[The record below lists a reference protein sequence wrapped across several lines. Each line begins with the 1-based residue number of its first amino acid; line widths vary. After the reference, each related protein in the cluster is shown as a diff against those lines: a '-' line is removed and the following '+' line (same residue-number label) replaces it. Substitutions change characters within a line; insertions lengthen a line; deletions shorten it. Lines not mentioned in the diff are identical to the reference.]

1 MSKKNF
7 SFDAEHITRN
17 LIFDGRLTDAELSE
31 CCDVPLERVHELV
44 VESALTLRE
53 QMLRLREMLNV
64 LRQDG
69 IPESEQCDTAIA
81 IVFHLKLILQYYEC
95 EGPERD
101 EITSYMQGL
110 DIRTVQSF
118 LYPLNPAESNFE
130 ILYAGK
136 QILHKISADILAEQ
150 YK

>member
-1 MSKKNF
+1 MSKNF
-7 SFDAEHITRN
+7 GFDAEHITRN

-53 QMLRLREMLNV
+53 QMLTLREMLNT
-64 LRQDG
+64 LRQDD
-69 IPESEQCDTAIA
+69 ISESEQRDTALA
-81 IVFHLKLILQYYEC
+81 IIFHLKLILQYYEC

-101 EITSYMQGL
+101 EIALYMQEL
-110 DIRTVQSF
+110 DIRTVQNF
-118 LYPLNPAESNFE
+118 LYSLNPLESNFE
-130 ILYAGK
+130 ILYVGK
-136 QILHKISADILAEQ
+136 QILHKISDAILAEQ

>member
-1 MSKKNF
+1 MSKNF
-7 SFDAEHITRN
+7 GFDAEHITRN

-53 QMLRLREMLNV
+53 QMLTLREMLNT
-64 LRQDG
+64 LRHDG
-69 IPESEQCDTAIA
+69 IPESEQRDTAMEI
-81 IVFHLKLILQYYEC
+81 IFHLKLILQYYEC

-101 EITSYMQGL
+101 EIASYIQGM
-110 DIRTVQSF
+110 DIRSIQLL
-118 LYPLNPAESNFE
+118 LYPLNPFESNFE
-130 ILYAGK
+130 ILYVGK
-136 QILHKISADILAEQ
+136 QILHKISDAILAER

>member
-1 MSKKNF
+1 ML
-7 SFDAEHITRN
+7 RW
-17 LIFDGRLTDAELSE
+17 
-31 CCDVPLERVHELV
+31 VQELV

-53 QMLRLREMLNV
+53 QMLTLREMLYS
-64 LRQDG
+64 LRVDDIQ
-69 IPESEQCDTAIA
+69 ESELRNTATAI
-81 IVFHLKLILQYYEC
+81 IFHLKLILQYYEC

-101 EITSYMQGL
+101 EITSYIQGM
-110 DIRTVQSF
+110 DIQSIQHL
-118 LYPLNPAESNFE
+118 LYPLNPYESNFE

>member
-1 MSKKNF
+1 MSKNF
-7 SFDAEHITRN
+7 GFDAEHITCN

-31 CCDVPLERVHELV
+31 CCDVPLDRVKELV

-53 QMLRLREMLNV
+53 QMLALREMLNT
-64 LRQDG
+64 LRQDDT
-69 IPESEQCDTAIA
+69 PESEQRDTALA

-101 EITSYMQGL
+101 EIASYIQRM
-110 DIRTVQSF
+110 DIRSIQLL
-118 LYPLNPAESNFE
+118 LYPLNPFESNFE